1 VNHPTLTQAGHLDKS
16 GKVKAHAHRAG
27 LPGKVISFC
36 IVPLHPAYPA
46 RAGRGTFRSS
56 SVRHPKPF
64 PELNSEPILKQVQHK
79 VQNDTLGRRPFM
91 DLKIERLDFPEGCNI
106 IFGQTHFI
114 KTVEDLY
121 EIIIGAVPNAK
132 FGIGFCEAS
141 GACLVRGEGN
151 DEGLKE
157 LAMKNALRIGAGHTF
172 NIILKDAFPIN
183 ILNAVK
189 MCQEVCNI
197 FCATANP
204 LEVIL
209 AQSEQGRGVLGVID
223 GSFPKGMEKEDGV
236 AWRKEL
242 LRKFK
247 YKL

>member
-1 VNHPTLTQAGHLDKS
+1 
-16 GKVKAHAHRAG
+16 
-27 LPGKVISFC
+27 
-36 IVPLHPAYPA
+36 
-46 RAGRGTFRSS
+46 
-56 SVRHPKPF
+56 
-64 PELNSEPILKQVQHK
+64 
-79 VQNDTLGRRPFM
+79 M
-91 DLKIERLDFPEGCNI
+91 DLKVEQLEIPEGCNI

-141 GACLVRGEGN
+141 GHCLVRGEGN
-151 DEGLKE
+151 DEGLKD

-189 MCQEVCNI
+189 MCQEVCSL

-204 LEVIL
+204 VEVIL
-209 AQSEQGRGVLGVID
+209 AQSELGRGVLGVID
-223 GSFPKGMEKEDGV
+223 GSSPKGMEKEDGV